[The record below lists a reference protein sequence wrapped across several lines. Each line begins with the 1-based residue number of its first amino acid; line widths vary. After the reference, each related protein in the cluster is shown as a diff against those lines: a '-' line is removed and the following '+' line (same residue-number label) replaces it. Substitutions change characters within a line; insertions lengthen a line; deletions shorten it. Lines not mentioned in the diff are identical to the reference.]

1 VAAQV
6 ICRVIAGLRVLKE
19 RAGQDHAV
27 VAEYL
32 KEESFLTRRRGGVR
46 LDDEVGEAGTLI
58 DQSDDTRQPNSFGPV
73 SAFPKLISNELSE
86 ITGAGE
92 NVGANTASL
101 YLSETLPA
109 TDEN

>member
-32 KEESFLTRRRGGVR
+32 KEESFLTRRRGVFDWMTK
-46 LDDEVGEAGTLI
+46 LVK
-58 DQSDDTRQPNSFGPV
+58 PGP
-73 SAFPKLISNELSE
+73 
-86 ITGAGE
+86 
-92 NVGANTASL
+92 
-101 YLSETLPA
+101 
-109 TDEN
+109 